1 MSWRGMVRLV
11 ERLKAMLAWP
21 MGGRGR
27 DQMPSS
33 GGEIGRSG
41 D

>member
-1 MSWRGMVRLV
+1 MRGVVGLV
-11 ERLKAMLAWP
+11 ERLKAVLAWP
-21 MGGRGR
+21 MGGQGQ